1 MQLPPKQTILR
12 APQLFKFLL
21 PTALHCQL
29 PKKFLIKTY
38 TCKLLEDSIR
48 GGNISKE
55 YKNNF
60 FLPELDVRRPEEI
73 FEFYRYGSISIIQLV
88 RVDLADAWAGDNVV
102 VLKVEES
109 LTKVFK
115 KARQR
120 VQKNNLKIFKKIW
133 IL

>member
-1 MQLPPKQTILR
+1 MKARERIEFWISRRILNLLRRLKVFVQLPPKQTILC

-55 YKNNF
+55 YKTF

-88 RVDLADAWAGDNVV
+88 RVDLADIVTLQFW
-102 VLKVEES
+102 
-109 LTKVFK
+109 
-115 KARQR
+115 
-120 VQKNNLKIFKKIW
+120 
-133 IL
+133 